1 MAVSASASSL
11 ASHGASTAC
20 AERER
25 EREKDERGGYNI
37 VKSVITD
44 NKFKSQRFDQSA
56 RNCACR
62 RKDEKSSSSFTY
74 PISRVVNHKAQLV

>member
-1 MAVSASASSL
+1 MEERERERERERESRER
-11 ASHGASTAC
+11 
-20 AERER
+20 ERER

>member
-1 MAVSASASSL
+1 MEERER
-11 ASHGASTAC
+11 
-20 AERER
+20 ERER

-62 RKDEKSSSSFTY
+62 RKDEKSSSSSFTY
-74 PISRVVNHKAQLV
+74 PISRVVNHKTQLV